1 MYDFTKK
8 KFLALSSHRQHKKCA
23 ELLCFVYNKL
33 MNQEEWEAE
42 WQLYQQL
49 LEWMNEP
56 MIQSPSIQKIADRY
70 HAHLQQ
76 AALSKR
82 EHHLLPQIRKGDR
95 IQGEAAW
102 PIAIYLD
109 HIRSAHN
116 VGSMIR
122 TVEALALGSL
132 YFSPQTPFITHKQVQ
147 DTAMGAIQWVN
158 CYQGIELA
166 SLPHPMIVLETSQE
180 AISLYEMIFPSSFT
194 LVVGN
199 EEYGCSDETLKRA
212 DYLVEIPLRG
222 HKNSLN
228 VANAFAMAAG
238 EISRQLHINKITESQ
253 LKDDYGQEK

>member
-8 KFLALSSHRQHKKCA
+8 KFLALPKLRQHRKCA
-23 ELLCFVYNKL
+23 ELLRCVYDK
-33 MNQEEWEAE
+33 MIKQENVKTEWL
-42 WQLYQQL
+42 LYQQL

-56 MIQSPSIQKIADRY
+56 GTTSDSISIEKIANEY
-70 HAHLQQ
+70 HEHLQKAQ
-76 AALSKR
+76 LSKR
-82 EHHLLPQIRKGDR
+82 EHHFLPRVRTGDR
-95 IQGEAAW
+95 TQGETAW

-116 VGSMIR
+116 VGSIIR
-122 TVEALALGSL
+122 TVEALSLGTL
-132 YFSPQTPFITHKQVQ
+132 YFSNQTPFITNKQVQ

-158 CYQGIELA
+158 CYQNIELS
-166 SLPHPMIVLETSQE
+166 SLPHPLIVMETSEE
-180 AISLYEMIFPSSFT
+180 AVSLYEMIFPPSFT

-199 EEYGCSDETLKRA
+199 EEYGCSDEILKSA

-238 EISRQLHINKITESQ
+238 EIHRQRNLNDKGMKG
-253 LKDDYGQEK
+253 LKGI